1 MLTLDDLLAENPTN
15 PDVETGFTVEE
26 IISSEL
32 EELKKETGFT
42 RWALYSAASSFIGL
56 AQMAEDL
63 GLGVDVD
70 EDEVLQYRDMA
81 EIASEDNPVL
91 GLAGMLAGST
101 LDLVGGGVIGG
112 ALKGLGKITTRV
124 GAQGWNNLFT
134 QGLAG
139 GAIGGFLE
147 PILTEEDST
156 LLNVGAGAA
165 FGGALGGAIAGASR
179 LFKGPET
186 PTPIPTPEVEQL
198 ALPAPQAPVA
208 LLPSPEIA
216 TPRIPFQAGTE
227 GKPATAGGVIPLSQE
242 ATGLPTARVGAGQL
256 PVVPGQP
263 IAPQLAL
270 PRPVDFNPQDS
281 LDALG
286 QVRKDLFN
294 IIETAPEKKVVVK
307 AQVKV
312 KQANGRIEAW
322 KNQKPSKARDDK
334 IKAEE
339 RKIQADKETIKQHE
353 VAQQA
358 KKELVRIDNGRV
370 SPLVLDRIKNVADQ
384 KQKVTAQKQAEAR
397 AAQQPIVQARPV
409 APTPPPN
416 VRTVETAGRP
426 IIERRATGAESTVG
440 AQQVSPATAMVDQ
453 AAIEAIPTRSTQ
465 ATAAQGPVYGQGGR
479 VSSPAE
485 ERRRKMYQDA
495 EDIGRQYFFEPEDL
509 LGKGYSFANVEEAA
523 TVLQREIDDM
533 ITEGNFK
540 DAGDWVVKT
549 FEASRTKTLTP
560 VEQLVASRV
569 FAVASDNL
577 NKLLPVFRKL
587 AKEQNLN
594 SKEAVRLTDDMQV
607 TKELMTLMRQLERI
621 DEASRRNISNALRN
635 YKLANKYQQ
644 KHQRQLMENKIISD
658 LFFGVRC
665 G

>member
-186 PTPIPTPEVEQL
+186 PTPIPTPEVGQL

>member
-32 EELKKETGFT
+32 EGIKKETGFT
-42 RWALYSAASSFIGL
+42 RWALYSAASSVIGL

-70 EDEVLQYRDMA
+70 EDEVLYYRNMA
-81 EIASEDNPVL
+81 EVASDDNPVL

-101 LDLVGGGVIGG
+101 VDVVGGGIIGG
-112 ALKGLGKITTRV
+112 LLKGLGKITVRL

-156 LLNVGAGAA
+156 LLNVGVGAS

-227 GKPATAGGVIPLSQE
+227 GKPATAGGVIPLRQE

-263 IAPQLAL
+263 ITPQLAL
-270 PRPVDFNPQDS
+270 PRPVDFSPQDS

-294 IIETAPEKKVVVK
+294 IIENAPEKKAVVK
-307 AQVKV
+307 AQVRV

-384 KQKVTAQKQAEAR
+384 KQKVTAQKQA
-397 AAQQPIVQARPV
+397 V

-453 AAIEAIPTRSTQ
+453 AVIEEIPTRSTQ

-479 VSSPAE
+479 VSSAAE
-485 ERRRKMYQDA
+485 ERRRKMYQDG

-540 DAGDWVVKT
+540 DAGDWIVKT
-549 FEASRTKTLTP
+549 FETSRTKTLTP

>member
-32 EELKKETGFT
+32 EGLKKETGFT

-70 EDEVLQYRDMA
+70 DDEVLYYRDMA
-81 EIASEDNPVL
+81 EVASDDNPVL

-101 LDLVGGGVIGG
+101 LDLVGGGIIGG
-112 ALKGLGKITTRV
+112 ILKGLGKITVRL

-156 LLNVGAGAA
+156 LLNVGAGAV

-453 AAIEAIPTRSTQ
+453 AAI
-465 ATAAQGPVYGQGGR
+465 
-479 VSSPAE
+479 
-485 ERRRKMYQDA
+485 
-495 EDIGRQYFFEPEDL
+495 
-509 LGKGYSFANVEEAA
+509 
-523 TVLQREIDDM
+523 
-533 ITEGNFK
+533 
-540 DAGDWVVKT
+540 
-549 FEASRTKTLTP
+549 
-560 VEQLVASRV
+560 
-569 FAVASDNL
+569 
-577 NKLLPVFRKL
+577 
-587 AKEQNLN
+587 
-594 SKEAVRLTDDMQV
+594 
-607 TKELMTLMRQLERI
+607 
-621 DEASRRNISNALRN
+621 
-635 YKLANKYQQ
+635 
-644 KHQRQLMENKIISD
+644 
-658 LFFGVRC
+658 
-665 G
+665 

>member
-15 PDVETGFTVEE
+15 PDVEA
-26 IISSEL
+26 IISGEL
-32 EELKKETGFT
+32 EELEKETGFT
-42 RWALYSAASSFIGL
+42 RWALYSAASSVIGL

-63 GLGVDVD
+63 GLGVDLD

-81 EIASEDNPVL
+81 EVAADDNPVL

-101 LDLVGGGVIGG
+101 VDVVGGGIIGG
-112 ALKGLGKITTRV
+112 LLKGLGKITVRL

-227 GKPATAGGVIPLSQE
+227 GKPATAGGVIPLRQE

-263 IAPQLAL
+263 ITPQLAL

-294 IIETAPEKKVVVK
+294 IIETAPEKKAVVK
-307 AQVKV
+307 AQVRV

-384 KQKVTAQKQAEAR
+384 KQKVTAQKQA
-397 AAQQPIVQARPV
+397 V

-479 VSSPAE
+479 VSSAAE
-485 ERRRKMYQDA
+485 ERRRKMYQDG

-540 DAGDWVVKT
+540 DAGDWIVKT
-549 FEASRTKTLTP
+549 FETSRTKTLTP